1 MNYQLVDCD
10 MEESTK
16 KEERNMFLFITV
28 VLFPLLTI
36 MLVGGYGFVIWILQ
50 MIFGPPTAPH

>member
-1 MNYQLVDCD
+1 MVERPAQ
-10 MEESTK
+10 SSK

-28 VLFPLLTI
+28 VLFPVLTL

-50 MIFGPPTAPH
+50 MIFGPPGTT